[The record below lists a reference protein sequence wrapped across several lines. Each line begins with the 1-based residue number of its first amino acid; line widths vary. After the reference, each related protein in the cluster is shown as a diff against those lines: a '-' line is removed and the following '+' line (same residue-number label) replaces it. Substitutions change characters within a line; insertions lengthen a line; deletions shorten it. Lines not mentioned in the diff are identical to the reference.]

1 MRAAVSSELTASNMA
16 SSSSGSALQEI
27 LADRQ
32 LFESQFG
39 ISFDEALLDSDE
51 SDLEVEVWEDDDQ
64 QSEDDQDSDDDQTG
78 TMFDDGIFYIEALLI
93 NNCKLQTCMFT
104 DDDGSANFV
113 HDGNCM
119 IHVESL
125 ETSKSLH

>member
-1 MRAAVSSELTASNMA
+1 MIKKGSKCMRAAVSSELTASNMA
-16 SSSSGSALQEI
+16 SSSSGSTLQEI
-27 LADRQ
+27 FADRQ

-51 SDLEVEVWEDDDQ
+51 SDLEVEVW
-64 QSEDDQDSDDDQTG
+64 
-78 TMFDDGIFYIEALLI
+78 
-93 NNCKLQTCMFT
+93 
-104 DDDGSANFV
+104 V
-113 HDGNCM
+113 